1 MTISNGAYGWKI
13 DTEGEVAQLLEDIK
27 SGKSV
32 EREPVYS
39 QTANSHGE
47 NDYGNS
53 YVEINLTSQHLFVYK
68 NGSLVVDSDFVSGNL
83 SKGHGSP
90 TGAFS
95 VTYTTTDAVLRGEDY
110 ATPVKY
116 WMPFAGDVGMHDASW
131 RKSFGGNIYKTNGSH
146 GCINLPTSV
155 AKTIYN
161 TIEKGWPVL
170 VYTLPG
176 TESAAQLQQ
185 DVQTVIDLINS
196 IGEVTADSET
206 VIASARSQYDA
217 LPDSTKANVTNY
229 DVLVAAE
236 ASLAQIKAA
245 GEQTGM

>member
-116 WMPFAGDVGMHDASW
+116 WMPFNGGVGFHDASW
-131 RKSFGGNIYKTNGSH
+131 QPTFGGSRYLTNGSH
-146 GCINLPTSV
+146 GCVNMPPEMAGKLF
-155 AKTIYN
+155 
-161 TIEKGWPVL
+161 
-170 VYTLPG
+170 
-176 TESAAQLQQ
+176 
-185 DVQTVIDLINS
+185 DLI
-196 IGEVTADSET
+196 
-206 VIASARSQYDA
+206 SAGT
-217 LPDSTKANVTNY
+217 PVVVHN
-229 DVLVAAE
+229 
-236 ASLAQIKAA
+236 
-245 GEQTGM
+245 

>member
-1 MTISNGAYGWKI
+1 MFAFLEIGSPFTHLGFYI
-13 DTEGEVAQLLEDIK
+13 DADPVSYTHLTEGEEAQLLEDIK

-95 VTYTTTDAVLRGEDY
+95 VTYTTTDAVLRGEDSVSY
-110 ATPVKY
+110 THLARWQFLRAESRDSHFPADRRQT
-116 WMPFAGDVGMHDASW
+116 WL
-131 RKSFGGNIYKTNGSH
+131 SFP
-146 GCINLPTSV
+146 C
-155 AKTIYN
+155 
-161 TIEKGWPVL
+161 
-170 VYTLPG
+170 
-176 TESAAQLQQ
+176 
-185 DVQTVIDLINS
+185 
-196 IGEVTADSET
+196 
-206 VIASARSQYDA
+206 
-217 LPDSTKANVTNY
+217 
-229 DVLVAAE
+229 
-236 ASLAQIKAA
+236 
-245 GEQTGM
+245 

>member
-1 MTISNGAYGWKI
+1 M
-13 DTEGEVAQLLEDIK
+13 LEDIK

-116 WMPFAGDVGMHDASW
+116 WMPFVYGQGLHDASW
-131 RKSFGGNIYKTNGSH
+131 QSSFGGNRYKSGAGSH
-146 GCINLPTSV
+146 GCINLPTDQ
-155 AKTIYN
+155 AALIYN
-161 TIEKGWPVL
+161 TIDGGYPIII
-170 VYTLPG
+170 Y
-176 TESAAQLQQ
+176 
-185 DVQTVIDLINS
+185 
-196 IGEVTADSET
+196 
-206 VIASARSQYDA
+206 
-217 LPDSTKANVTNY
+217 
-229 DVLVAAE
+229 
-236 ASLAQIKAA
+236 
-245 GEQTGM
+245 